1 MDFTIVFSIGLGL
14 GFGIG
19 YGVRE
24 YMSLKRHRRAPG
36 KPDIKKSH
44 Q

>member
-1 MDFTIVFSIGLGL
+1 MPHFTIVFLIGLGL

-24 YMSLKRHRRAPG
+24 YMSRKRHRRAREQVG
-36 KPDIKKSH
+36 Y
-44 Q
+44 